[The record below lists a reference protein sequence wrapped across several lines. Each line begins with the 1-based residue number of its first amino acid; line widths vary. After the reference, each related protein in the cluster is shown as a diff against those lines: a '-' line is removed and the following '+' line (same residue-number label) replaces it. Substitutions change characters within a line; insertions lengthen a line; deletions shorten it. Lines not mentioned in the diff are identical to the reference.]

1 MSVRKQA
8 ELRSGSYGH
17 VPVEPLL
24 SVNELAGIDVDGVG
38 ANAGLVATTPV
49 RRRRKAERLA
59 RRRLDTWDGARTDE
73 ETQPEEAEFLPQGS
87 GARRFSPRRYAPPL
101 PWHMATVPQAGLLDP
116 FGVSGYPPFDGP
128 VIGRSV
134 MNGNL
139 WRYDA
144 WSPTRQGVASSVN
157 GWVCG
162 MPGSGKS
169 MFLKAFA
176 SRQTAGP
183 WHRKVIIEGDPDN
196 EWAAVA
202 RRVGGQV
209 IEVGHGSYLN
219 PLDPG
224 VMPEGAD
231 SRAWTK
237 EALGLQRQA
246 LKSITAVLRPD
257 LPFTSREDAMV
268 SALLMHYSQA
278 AQIPTISAI
287 VALLQTDWPAR
298 AQIRGLDGE
307 ERTATA
313 NSLILLFDE
322 LVHGVESDA
331 FERESTITIDPLSP
345 MIVFNTGSVADG
357 NEHKKQLYMTAMSA
371 LVERLCARRD
381 GHRRIVIAEEGH
393 QLLSNPALVD
403 AWEYRMR
410 MSGHTGVSSWMLLH
424 ELSDL
429 DKFAKEGSKERNKI
443 NSVLTLADV
452 QVIYRQSEAS
462 LAKMVNLLPDLNATE
477 LATIKDMERYTALW
491 RVGGK
496 VKDLVTATFTPDEY
510 AVMRNDKN
518 R

>member
-1 MSVRKQA
+1 MSGKTR
-8 ELRSGSYGH
+8 ELRSGSYGD
-17 VPVEPLL
+17 VPVMPVLT
-24 SVNELAGIDVDGVG
+24 VNELAGIDVDGVV
-38 ANAGLVATTPV
+38 ANAGLVATTPP

-59 RRRLDTWDGARTDE
+59 RRQRVSWDQTL
-73 ETQPEEAEFLPQGS
+73 ETEQPQREDGETLPQG
-87 GARRFSPRRYAPPL
+87 GGLRRLSPRRYAPPL
-101 PWHMATVPQAGLLDP
+101 PWHMATVPQAGLLNP
-116 FGVSGYPPFDGP
+116 FGVGGYPPFDGP
-128 VIGRSV
+128 VIGRSAI
-134 MNGNL
+134 NGNI

-144 WSPTRQGVASSVN
+144 WSPTRTGVASSVN

-176 SRQTAGP
+176 SRETAGP
-183 WHRKVIIEGDPDN
+183 WSRKVIIEGDPDN

-209 IEVGHGSYLN
+209 IEVGDGSYLN

-224 VMPEGAD
+224 AAPPDAD
-231 SRAWTK
+231 GRAWAR

-246 LKSITAVLRPD
+246 LRSIASVLRPD
-257 LPFTSREDAMV
+257 RPFTSREDAMV
-268 SALLMHYSQA
+268 SALLLDYSA
-278 AQIPTISAI
+278 VSRIPTISDM
-287 VALLQTDWPAR
+287 VALLQTDWPDR
-298 AQIRGLDGE
+298 AEIRGLSAADRE
-307 ERTATA
+307 ETA
-313 NSLILLFDE
+313 NSLILLYDE
-322 LVHGVESDA
+322 LVHGVESGA
-331 FERESTITIDPLSP
+331 FERESTIRLDPESP
-345 MIVFNTGSVADG
+345 MIVFNTGSVAG
-357 NEHKKQLYMTAMSA
+357 QNEHKKQLYMTAMSA

-381 GHRRIVIAEEGH
+381 GHRRLVIAEEGH

-429 DKFAKEGSKERNKI
+429 DKFAPEGSKERNKI

-452 QVIYRQSEAS
+452 QVVYRQSEAS
-462 LAKMVNLLPDLNATE
+462 LAKMTALLPDLNATE
-477 LATIKDMERYTALW
+477 LATLKDMGRYTALW

-496 VKDLVTATFTPDEY
+496 VKDLVTATLTPDEY
-510 AVMRNDKN
+510 AVMRNDRN